1 MSHKTIIILGDG
13 MADEP
18 IPVLGNKTTLQA
30 ANTPYMDLLALKG
43 RNGLLHT
50 VPDAFAPG
58 SEIANLSVL
67 GYDLPAVF
75 EEEGYWKQ
83 PVWGWRYT
91 PVSWPCV
98 ATCLH

>member
-43 RNGLLHT
+43 
-50 VPDAFAPG
+50 
-58 SEIANLSVL
+58 
-67 GYDLPAVF
+67 
-75 EEEGYWKQ
+75 
-83 PVWGWRYT
+83 
-91 PVSWPCV
+91 
-98 ATCLH
+98 